1 HQPLNR
7 GPLEQSG
14 LHPRVGSSAAP
25 PPQAMLA
32 RLQAGR
38 EVGLP
43 PASLGLNAAAAQP
56 GLIARRIVE
65 PEIVAEWSILWAER
79 AQSAAITRFLESA
92 RRCAEEHG
100 WLSSPVA
107 LSA

>member
-1 HQPLNR
+1 
-7 GPLEQSG
+7 
-14 LHPRVGSSAAP
+14 
-25 PPQAMLA
+25 MLA
-32 RLQAGR
+32 RLQTAR

-43 PASLGLNAAAAQP
+43 PASFAFHAAAAET

-65 PEIVAEWSILWAER
+65 PEIVAEWSIMWAER

-92 RRCAEEHG
+92 RRCAEEHD
-100 WLSSPVA
+100 WLSSPMA

>member
-1 HQPLNR
+1 
-7 GPLEQSG
+7 
-14 LHPRVGSSAAP
+14 
-25 PPQAMLA
+25 MLA

-38 EVGLP
+38 EGPAGLLV
-43 PASLGLNAAAAQP
+43 AFHAAAAET

-92 RRCAEEHG
+92 RRCAEEHD
-100 WLSSPVA
+100 WPRSPMA

>member
-1 HQPLNR
+1 
-7 GPLEQSG
+7 
-14 LHPRVGSSAAP
+14 
-25 PPQAMLA
+25 MLA

-43 PASLGLNAAAAQP
+43 AASLGLHAAAAEP
-56 GLIARRIVE
+56 ALIARRIIE

-92 RRCAEEHG
+92 RRCAEAHD